1 MIDFI
6 IGISAGVV
14 LMILIYYLF
23 IAKKLGRMRAELEDA
38 KFSYKSMYVKHG
50 KSWEHFV
57 PFMPEFEQVANKD
70 NFVFI
75 GSPIDG
81 IAFDEDAIK
90 FIEIKTGTS
99 QLNKNQKRVKQLV
112 EDKKV
117 SWHELRFEK

>member
-1 MIDFI
+1 M
-6 IGISAGVV
+6 G
-14 LMILIYYLF
+14 MILGVLFMILVFYLF
-23 IAKKLGRMRAELEDA
+23 VAKKLSRMHAELEDA

-57 PFMPEFEQVANKD
+57 PFMQEFEQVANKD

-81 IAFDEDAIK
+81 IAFDDDAIK

-99 QLNKNQKRVKQLV
+99 QLSKNQKRVKQLV